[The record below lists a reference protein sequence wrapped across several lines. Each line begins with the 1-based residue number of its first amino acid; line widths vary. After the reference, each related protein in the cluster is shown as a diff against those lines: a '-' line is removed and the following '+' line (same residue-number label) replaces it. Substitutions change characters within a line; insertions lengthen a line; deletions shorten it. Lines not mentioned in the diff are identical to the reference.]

1 MDKETEDKLIKQG
14 IEILRPFL
22 DVSKWTGRI
31 EHWEDHKTA
40 FDITFTNE
48 QQKIIRITKIYL
60 DEKTEEIWEYG
71 SNYGEL
77 VF

>member
-31 EHWEDHKTA
+31 EHWEDYKTA
-40 FDITFTNE
+40 CDITFTNE
-48 QQKIIRITKIYL
+48 QQKIIRITKVYL
-60 DEKTEEIWEYG
+60 DEKTGEIWEY

-77 VF
+77 LF